1 MPTHR
6 QTHQAGRHLAV
17 GHALLRGYR
26 AELVGAQT
34 FITVNRRRAAVMV
47 AGKGAWMIADIG
59 KFTSSTI
66 GTYVLVDV
74 SGIHPRFFVAPG
86 DDLRR
91 DVQLRHQQFM
101 DRVGVRPRNSES
113 QHTKIKPQDVARWED
128 DWAAFE
134 RADGT

>member
-1 MPTHR
+1 
-6 QTHQAGRHLAV
+6 
-17 GHALLRGYR
+17 
-26 AELVGAQT
+26 
-34 FITVNRRRAAVMV
+34 
-47 AGKGAWMIADIG
+47 MIADVG

-91 DVQLRHQQFM
+91 DVRLRHQHFM

-113 QHTKIKPQDVARWED
+113 QHTKIEPQDVARWED